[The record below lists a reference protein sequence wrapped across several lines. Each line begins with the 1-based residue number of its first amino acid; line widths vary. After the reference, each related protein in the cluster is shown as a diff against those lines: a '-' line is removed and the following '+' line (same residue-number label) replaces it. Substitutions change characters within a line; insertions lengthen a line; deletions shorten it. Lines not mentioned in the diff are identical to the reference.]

1 MPRFYAA
8 NPAPLPLGTGITQ
21 PQTRPMATKK
31 KRSTGSK
38 GGAKNKP
45 RAANKP
51 RASKAQNRRPAKRVS
66 TQKSVTYYTNP
77 APSAAVDIAKQTG
90 AILGGEVV
98 SGIVAGKV
106 TQMLPASMSAKMRA
120 LAGVGVSGALA
131 ALGLKKGKN
140 RLVQMAA
147 VGAAVQT
154 AKTVIKTFAPQVPGL
169 GDAASLSDGMDLGA
183 VAYGSTYQQTPYAL
197 DPYAAPQLTPYI
209 AAEVLPAAALPG
221 DLPAELKYGG
231 VEIGGL
237 DYQQVR

>member
-1 MPRFYAA
+1 
-8 NPAPLPLGTGITQ
+8 
-21 PQTRPMATKK
+21 MATKK

-38 GGAKNKP
+38 GGAK
-45 RAANKP
+45 NKP

-66 TQKSVTYYTNP
+66 TQKSVTYYKNP
-77 APSAAVDIAKQTG
+77 APSAAVDIAKQT
-90 AILGGEVV
+90 ASVLVGEVV
-98 SGIVAGKV
+98 SGIAAGKV
-106 TQMLPASMSAKMRA
+106 TQMLPASMSPKMRA

-154 AKTVIKTFAPQVPGL
+154 GKTIIKTFAPQVPGL

-183 VAYGSTYQQTPYAL
+183 VAYGATYQQTSYSL

-209 AAEVLPAAALPG
+209 AAEVLPAASSPN